1 MESDQ
6 TTLLL
11 IYTDQHRVVRYTD
24 IESHSSC
31 IMPYQACMYIPTS
44 ARDEGHVTAEMRSF
58 AGPDQNTLSV
68 VYNNRHRVEEVF
80 CCDASS
86 DCRQ

>member
-58 AGPDQNTLSV
+58 AGPDQNTLFV
-68 VYNNRHRVEEVF
+68 VYNRHRVEEVF